1 MILLVSRL
9 IGGLGSKGGLL
20 FSTTVLYDLCTGL
33 FWLAEYHRVGYV
45 GLGANFKVDLIQFIG
60 MFSCPLFI
68 IPSG

>member
-20 FSTTVLYDLCTGL
+20 FSTTVLSDLCTGL
-33 FWLAEYHRVGYV
+33 FWLAEHHRVGYV